1 MITPSSIGLPQ
12 KFTRF
17 RSEVKQE
24 ETILTLASSSV
35 PISILQ
41 ASCGVGKSVIA
52 PSVGLLRGDRILYLT
67 KSKSLQRQLF
77 SDYESIGLIDISGHS
92 NYPCADVKFD
102 SSGEMADLICQGRR
116 KQNGQFC
123 HYDEKVQQA
132 LQSNFVSSNYAHWV
146 QLFLSGNPDRLG
158 HFDLLICDEAHNIA
172 SGSCI
177 LGDLASIKFFASNVE
192 MTLGAR
198 FPRSTAQFD
207 VENWVD
213 WAREIVNLATIR
225 KQSLSQGRAID
236 PRDYLTL
243 TRLIADLERLI
254 NESDVAD
261 FVILPIRNRNGSTSG
276 FQFKPANIAHY
287 TETYLFRGISSI
299 LLCSGSIFREDS
311 KLLGIGGDC
320 FYHEVSSTFSYRR
333 RPFIYFPT
341 APPIKCD
348 RSMEEGEKR
357 LWISQLD
364 LIMKTEPG
372 KGLVQSR
379 SYDRAEEIF
388 ERSSLKSQILIY
400 DRNNA
405 QEIIE
410 RFREADPLKPCTLI
424 GPTIEEGEDFPGDL
438 CSYIIWPKVPFLNH
452 KDPFTARMI
461 ERDRQYSNREVC
473 RSIIQ
478 GSLRGMRSAKDWCRI
493 WMVDKH
499 WGHFR
504 LQPHF
509 YKWFRMAFSMIKD
522 VKEIPTRPEERKG
535 K

>member
-1 MITPSSIGLPQ
+1 MITPSSIGLPP
-12 KFTRF
+12 KFTSF
-17 RSEVKQE
+17 RREVKQE
-24 ETILTLASSSV
+24 ETILSLASSPS

-41 ASCGVGKSVIA
+41 ASCGVGKSIIA

-77 SDYESIGLIDISGHS
+77 HDFEPIGLVDISGHS

-116 KQNGQFC
+116 KQNGQTCF
-123 HYDEKVQQA
+123 YDEKAQSA
-132 LQSNFVSSNYAHWV
+132 LQSHFVSTNYAHWV
-146 QLFLSGNPDRLG
+146 QLSRSGDPDRLG
-158 HFDLLICDEAHNIA
+158 KFDLLICDEAHNIA

-177 LGDLASIKFFASNVE
+177 LGDLVSIKFFASNLD

-198 FPRSTAQFD
+198 LPRSTAQFSISD
-207 VENWVD
+207 WID
-213 WAREIVNLATIR
+213 WAREMIDLAAIR
-225 KQSLSQGRAID
+225 KQNLSQGRAID

-243 TRLIADLERLI
+243 TRLISDLDRLI
-254 NESDVAD
+254 SESPAAD
-261 FVILPIRNRNGSTSG
+261 FVILPIRNPRNGSTSG

-287 TETYLFRGISSI
+287 TQTYLFRGISSV

-311 KLLGIGGDC
+311 KLLGIDENDLT
-320 FYHEVSSTFSYRR
+320 YHEVSSTFSYRR

-341 APPIKCD
+341 SPPIKCD
-348 RSMEEGEKR
+348 RSMEEGEKK

-364 LIMKTEPG
+364 TIMKVEPG
-372 KGLVQSR
+372 KGIIQSR
-379 SYDRAEEIF
+379 SYDRAEEILN
-388 ERSSLKSQILIY
+388 RSSLKSQILIY

-410 RFREADPLKPCTLI
+410 QFKESSSPCTLI

-438 CSYIIWPKVPFLNH
+438 CSYVIWPKVPFLNH
-452 KDPFTARMI
+452 KDPFIARMI
-461 ERDRQYSNREVC
+461 ERDKQYSNREVC

-509 YKWFRMAFSMIKD
+509 YKWFRMAFTMIRD
-522 VKEIPTRPEERKG
+522 VREAPTKPEERKG
-535 K
+535 